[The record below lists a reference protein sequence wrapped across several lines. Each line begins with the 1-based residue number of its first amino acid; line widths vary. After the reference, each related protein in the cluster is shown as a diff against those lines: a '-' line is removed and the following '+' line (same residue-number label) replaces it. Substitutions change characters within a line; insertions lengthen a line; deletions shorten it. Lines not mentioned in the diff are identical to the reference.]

1 MRSIIAST
9 VVSLAAVVGTSA
21 QPRPLALTDNL
32 PQPIKFVDARLDAAV
47 TTIARVAGLRIEFA
61 PSVSETDRAR
71 PTGHVTVVRTSVG
84 EALTFLTEQAG
95 LTYSL
100 VDATTVRIA
109 RK

>member
-9 VVSLAAVVGTSA
+9 VVSLAAAVGTGA
-21 QPRPLALTDNL
+21 QSPPLALTDPL
-32 PQPIKFVDARLDAAV
+32 PQSIKFVDARLDAAV
-47 TTIARVAGLRIEFA
+47 TTIGRVAGLRIEFDA
-61 PSVSETDRAR
+61 SVNDTDRAR

-84 EALTFLTEQAG
+84 EAIGFLTEQAG

-100 VDATTVRIA
+100 VDAATVRIA